1 MELHILY
8 YILGIAGA
16 IIILLLGVIGFFLKM
31 IVKVINSLEETV
43 NRLIKTVAIIETTQQ
58 LNGSGCTEKHSA
70 ITTRLNDHSKR
81 LNEHGEEIAKLK
93 AISPIHKSTEN

>member
-43 NRLIKTVAIIETTQQ
+43 NRLIKTVAVIETTQQ
-58 LNGSGCTEKHSA
+58 LNGSGCVDKHSV
-70 ITTRLNDHSKR
+70 ITTRLNDHAKR
-81 LNEHGEEIAKLK
+81 LNDHGEEIARLK
-93 AISPIHKSTEN
+93 IVRTVRSSD